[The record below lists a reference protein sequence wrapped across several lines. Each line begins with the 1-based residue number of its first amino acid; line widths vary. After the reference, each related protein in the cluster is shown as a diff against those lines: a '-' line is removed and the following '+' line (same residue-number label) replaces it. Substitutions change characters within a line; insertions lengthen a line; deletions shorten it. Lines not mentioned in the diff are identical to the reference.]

1 MTDPVKGT
9 APKFPCF
16 AVWCPDCGE
25 RDELNVP
32 EGAFS
37 NRSEMVW
44 DCQRCKTETLMLAL
58 RHQRIPDKPRP
69 ADSLG
74 AAMREDY
81 EERTPLAIKTVRA
94 AVREGVLDALAEF
107 CAQIRPGLD
116 ETTQLACIHLWGVT
130 RVKRGGGE

>member
-94 AVREGVLDALAEF
+94 AVREGVLDALAE
-107 CAQIRPGLD
+107 IVNVIGIVGTVED
-116 ETTQLACIHLWGVT
+116 DVEVLAGWA
-130 RVKRGGGE
+130 RKRRGCGE